1 MAFEKY
7 RLENLSPGIQLAVV
21 AALGLALSATLYFV
35 IVQGLVT
42 ERGALQAEVSRLEA
56 SVAQASAFASQLER
70 HKRELAEM
78 EARLQNLKGILPD
91 QKETPIVLRSV
102 QQMASS
108 SNLKIHKFDPQPVV
122 PRDFYSDWPIAMQVE
137 GSYNALGE
145 FFEKVGQ
152 ASRIINVD
160 NISLKGIDGSTDA
173 ARTVSA
179 SCTAI
184 TFVFRGQTTPQPASN

>member
-7 RLENLSPGIQLAVV
+7 RLENLSPGTQLAVV
-21 AALGLALSATLYFV
+21 AALGLALSAAIYFV
-35 IVQGLVT
+35 FLQNLLS
-42 ERGALQAEVSRLEA
+42 ERGALRADVSRLEA
-56 SVAQASAFASQLER
+56 SVAHASAFASQLAH
-70 HKRELAEM
+70 HKKELVDL
-78 EARLQNLKGILPD
+78 EARLRTLKGILPD

-122 PRDFYSDWPIAMQVE
+122 PKDFYSNWPIAMQIE
-137 GSYNALGE
+137 GSYNAVGE
-145 FFEKVGQ
+145 FFEKIGR
-152 ASRIINVD
+152 APRIINVD

-179 SCTAI
+179 TCTAI
-184 TFVFRGQTTPQPASN
+184 TFVFREQLAPQPASN

>member
-7 RLENLSPGIQLAVV
+7 RLENLSPGTQLAVV
-21 AALGLALSATLYFV
+21 AALGLALSAAIYFV
-35 IVQGLVT
+35 FLQNLLS
-42 ERGALQAEVSRLEA
+42 ERGALRADVSRLEA
-56 SVAQASAFASQLER
+56 SVAHASAFASQLAH
-70 HKRELAEM
+70 HKKELVDL
-78 EARLQNLKGILPD
+78 EARLRTLKGILPD

-122 PRDFYSDWPIAMQVE
+122 PKDFYSDWPIAMQIE
-137 GSYNALGE
+137 GSYNAVGE
-145 FFEKVGQ
+145 FFEKIGR
-152 ASRIINVD
+152 APRIINVD

-179 SCTAI
+179 TCTAI
-184 TFVFRGQTTPQPASN
+184 TFVFREQLAPQPASN